1 MLASKN
7 NNKIKNSR
15 VNLKRLHKD
24 FGELLYSSE
33 KNTKDNRV
41 KDHYVVYDVL
51 KDNEDSLFNFTII
64 IKGPK
69 DTSYDGGYFK
79 FKVNID
85 ENSMYPFK
93 PPKVTCLTKLFHPN
107 VNSDGTICLD
117 ILGSSWSPVQNF
129 LTLSESLSSFLSD
142 PNPSDPLFTDAA
154 NLYLSNKDEYE
165 EKVKEYTNKYAI
177 L

>member
-1 MLASKN
+1 
-7 NNKIKNSR
+7 
-15 VNLKRLHKD
+15 
-24 FGELLYSSE
+24 
-33 KNTKDNRV
+33 
-41 KDHYVVYDVL
+41 
-51 KDNEDSLFNFTII
+51 
-64 IKGPK
+64 
-69 DTSYDGGYFK
+69 
-79 FKVNID
+79 
-85 ENSMYPFK
+85 MYPFK

-142 PNPSDPLFTDAA
+142 PNPSDPLYTDAA